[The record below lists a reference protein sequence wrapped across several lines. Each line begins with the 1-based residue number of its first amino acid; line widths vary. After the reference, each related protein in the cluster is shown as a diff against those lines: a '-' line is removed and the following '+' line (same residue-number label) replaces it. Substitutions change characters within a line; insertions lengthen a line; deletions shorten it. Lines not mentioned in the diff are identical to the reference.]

1 MVYRGGPAL
10 GAFAM
15 GSAAEFIGFQ
25 SALACGGV
33 IGAGALVWVFR
44 QRKTMVQALET
55 APDDR

>member
-25 SALACGGV
+25 AALACGGV
-33 IGAGALVWVFR
+33 IGVVALIWVFR
-44 QRKTMVQALET
+44 QRKVMVGALE
-55 APDDR
+55 AKRSNG